1 MRFRYGDAALPPIA
15 ALPVIC
21 SGVILGERLAVLGLV
36 ERVVAELDPG
46 LRSTNYM
53 AGYDQGVV
61 NVLAHA
67 GRIPDLVVHPYG
79 NPLVAHLGNAPQ
91 GSVPVDGQGRVVSES
106 GEVVAVV
113 HQADRHPGLVRTWS

>member
-1 MRFRYGDAALPPIA
+1 LPPIA

-21 SGVILGERLAVLGLV
+21 SGVILGDRSAVLELID
-36 ERVVAELDPG
+36 RVVDELDPC

-53 AGYDQGVV
+53 AWYDQGVV

-67 GRIPDLVVHPYG
+67 GRIPDLTLHSYG
-79 NPLVAHLGNAPQ
+79 GPLVAHLGNAPL
-91 GSVPVDGQGRVVSES
+91 GSVPVDGQGRVVSDS

-113 HQADRHPGLVRTWS
+113 HQADRHPGLLTAWS